1 MKWIKKGL
9 IFVPNSNPEWMITHA
24 WVPTA
29 ENIEGDLYKIYF
41 ASRNKQNLSQI
52 GYVVVDINKP
62 KGILEISKI
71 PVIELGP
78 LGTFDDSGVFPSCI
92 VNHNNKKYMYYVGWM
107 QGKRVPYYAS
117 LGLAISLDGGKTFNK
132 FSRGPLLSRNDV
144 DPYMTATADVKIE
157 DGLWRMWY
165 LTNTQWTIEDN
176 KPKPRYHIKYAESED
191 GIKWQR
197 DGVVCI
203 DFKSEDEYAI
213 ARPWVIKERE
223 IYKMWYSYR
232 GKSYR
237 IGYAE
242 STDGIIWERKD
253 EQAGIDVSEAGWD
266 SEMVACAFVFGH
278 KGRRYMFYNG
288 NDCGKTGV
296 GYAIME

>member
-1 MKWIKKGL
+1 MA
-9 IFVPNSNPEWMITHA
+9 THA

-41 ASRNKQNLSQI
+41 AARNKQNLSQI
-52 GYVVVDINKP
+52 GYVVVDINRP
-62 KGILEISKI
+62 ERILDISESPI
-71 PVIELGP
+71 IGLGP
-78 LGTFDDSGVFPSCI
+78 LGTFDDSGIFPSCI
-92 VNHNNKKYMYYVGWM
+92 DNYNDRKYMYYVGWM
-107 QGKRVPYYAS
+107 QGKRVPFYAS
-117 LGLAISLDGGKTFNK
+117 LALAISLDGGKNYSK
-132 FSRGPLLSRNDV
+132 FSRGPLLDRNDI

-165 LTNTQWTIEDN
+165 LTNTQWTMEND
-176 KPKPRYHIKYAESED
+176 KPKPRYHIKYAESKD
-191 GIKWQR
+191 GINWQR
-197 DGVVCI
+197 DGIVCI
-203 DFKSEDEYAI
+203 DFKSKDEYAI
-213 ARPWVIKERE
+213 ARPWVIKEDG

-242 STDGIIWERKD
+242 SKDGIVWERKD
-253 EQAGIDVSEAGWD
+253 GEVGIDISESGWD
-266 SEMVACAFVFGH
+266 SEMIACAFVFDH
-278 KGRRYMFYNG
+278 RGRRYMFYNG